1 MNSKTIPDR
10 HPLPRNQDLLDSLG
24 GHSWVS
30 TLDKGFVIEE
40 LRHLTAFS
48 TPWGGLYEWVRI
60 PFGLMNAPTAFQRC
74 IEGSER

>member
-30 TLDKGFVIEE
+30 TLDKGSAYHQGFVSEE

-48 TPWGGLYEWVRI
+48 TPWGAL
-60 PFGLMNAPTAFQRC
+60 
-74 IEGSER
+74 